1 MTTLQGWVWR
11 PRSVGWGVISQ
22 SGGGAEAGLQ
32 LSPEAPLPKATVL
45 RGPPPKGHSF
55 QPKRGKERPGWWPA
69 ISGPWREPAGELGCE
84 KSWGVS
90 RRRMGE
96 GEGPVKRGVPAG
108 PSFAVGE
115 VRSPERSDH
124 ILVAGSHPAC
134 DNPVVT
140 IWEVCHV
147 CVICYQ

>member
-1 MTTLQGWVWR
+1 M
-11 PRSVGWGVISQ
+11 GWGVISQ

-84 KSWGVS
+84 EELGCKPQAD
-90 RRRMGE
+90 GE
-96 GEGPVKRGVPAG
+96 GGGAG
-108 PSFAVGE
+108 EAGSPGRAQFPVGE

>member
-1 MTTLQGWVWR
+1 M
-11 PRSVGWGVISQ
+11 GWGVISQ

-32 LSPEAPLPKATVL
+32 LSPEAPLPKATVFSRKGGR
-45 RGPPPKGHSF
+45 RGLGGGQPSLGH
-55 QPKRGKERPGWWPA
+55 
-69 ISGPWREPAGELGCE
+69 GESQQASWGVR